1 MQTVT
6 VSAAQDQVI
15 DAQLRA
21 VQSGMGRDNVARLDK
36 QAAREVAQN
45 FEAVFLSQM
54 LAPMFETIPTDS
66 FMGGGHAEKVYRGM
80 MVEEMGK
87 EIAKQGGVGIADSV
101 YREILK
107 LQEG

>member
-1 MQTVT
+1 MQSMTVN
-6 VSAAQDQVI
+6 VAQDQLI
-15 DAQLRA
+15 EAQLKA
-21 VQSGMGRDNVARLDK
+21 SQSGLNVDQFRGMDK
-36 QAAREVAQN
+36 TAAREAAEQ

-54 LAPMFETIPTDS
+54 LQPMFETVPTDS
-66 FMGGGHAEKVYRGM
+66 FMGGGQAESVYRGM

-87 EIAKQGGVGIADSV
+87 SLAKQGGIGIADSV

>member
-1 MQTVT
+1 MQTIT
-6 VSAAQDQVI
+6 VNAAQEQVV

-21 VQSGMGRDNVARLDK
+21 VQSGMKAGRVSGMDK
-36 QAAREVAQN
+36 AAAREAAEQ
-45 FEAVFLSQM
+45 FEAVFLAQM

-87 EIAKQGGVGIADSV
+87 SIAKQGGVGIADSV
-101 YREILK
+101 YREMLK

>member
-6 VSAAQDQVI
+6 VNAAQDQVVE
-15 DAQLRA
+15 AQLRA
-21 VQSGMGRDNVARLDK
+21 MQSGIKANQTGGVNKAL
-36 QAAREVAQN
+36 ARETAEQ

-87 EIAKQGGVGIADSV
+87 SIAKQGGVGIADTV

-107 LQEG
+107 LQEA

>member
-1 MQTVT
+1 MQALTVN
-6 VSAAQDQVI
+6 AAQSQMI
-15 DAQLRA
+15 DAQLKA
-21 VQSGMGRDNVARLDK
+21 SQSGMNTDQYRGMDK
-36 QAAREVAQN
+36 TQAREAAEQ

-54 LAPMFETIPTDS
+54 LGPMFETVPTDS
-66 FMGGGHAEKVYRGM
+66 FMGGGHAESVYRGM

-87 EIAKQGGVGIADSV
+87 SLAKQGGIGIADSV

>member
-6 VSAAQDQVI
+6 INAAQDQMI
-15 DAQLRA
+15 EAQLRA
-21 VQSGMGRDNVARLDK
+21 SQAGLNKDQLAGMDK
-36 QAAREVAQN
+36 RAARQTAEQ

-54 LAPMFETIPTDS
+54 LAPMFETVKTDS
-66 FMGGGHAEKVYRGM
+66 FMGGGHAEQVYRGM

-87 EIAKQGGVGIADSV
+87 EIAKQGGIGIADSV

-107 LQEG
+107 LQEA

>member
-1 MQTVT
+1 MQAVT
-6 VSAAQDQVI
+6 VNAAQDQI
-15 DAQLRA
+15 IEAQLRA
-21 VQSGMGRDNVARLDK
+21 VKSGMGTDQVAGLDK
-36 QAAREVAQN
+36 QAARQAAEQ

-54 LAPMFETIPTDS
+54 LQPMFETIPTDS

-80 MVEEMGK
+80 MVDEMGK
-87 EIAKQGGVGIADSV
+87 QIAKQGGVGIADTV

>member
-6 VSAAQDQVI
+6 VNAAQDQVI

-21 VQSGMGRDNVARLDK
+21 VQTSMGKNRLSDMGND
-36 QAAREVAQN
+36 AAREAAEQ

-54 LAPMFETIPTDS
+54 LAPMFETVPTDG

-80 MVEEMGK
+80 MVEEMSK
-87 EIAKQGGVGIADSV
+87 ELAKQGGVGIADSV

-107 LQEG
+107 LQEA

>member
-1 MQTVT
+1 MQAMTVN
-6 VSAAQDQVI
+6 VAQNQLI
-15 DAQLRA
+15 DAQLKA
-21 VQSGMGRDNVARLDK
+21 SQSGMNTDRYRGMDK
-36 QAAREVAQN
+36 ASAREAAEQ

-54 LAPMFETIPTDS
+54 LAPMFETVPTDS
-66 FMGGGHAEKVYRGM
+66 FMGGGHAESVYRGM

-87 EIAKQGGVGIADSV
+87 SLAKQGGIGIADSV

>member
-1 MQTVT
+1 MQAVT
-6 VSAAQDQVI
+6 VNAAQDQIVE
-15 DAQLRA
+15 AQLRA
-21 VQSGMGRDNVARLDK
+21 VKSGMGNDQVAGLDK
-36 QAAREVAQN
+36 QAAREAAEQ

-54 LAPMFETIPTDS
+54 LQPMFETIPTDS

-80 MVEEMGK
+80 MVDEMGK
-87 EIAKQGGVGIADSV
+87 QIAKQGGVGIADTV

>member
-6 VSAAQDQVI
+6 VNAAQDQVI

-21 VQSGMGRDNVARLDK
+21 VQSGMGKGRLTGMDNN
-36 QAAREVAQN
+36 AAREAAEQ

-54 LAPMFETIPTDS
+54 LAPMFETVPTDG
-66 FMGGGHAEKVYRGM
+66 FMGGGHAEQVYRGM
-80 MVEEMGK
+80 MVEEMSK
-87 EIAKQGGVGIADSV
+87 ELAKQGGVGIADSV

-107 LQEG
+107 LQEA